1 MKLRRITSAV
11 TTLALAGAAVAAA
24 APAQARGDDDALGT
38 VNLAAVLA
46 ADGSGFDKNARD
58 FDIVDNAVTAVLTA
72 KPKSPVA
79 VLAQGRTPVT
89 AFVPTDAA
97 FRRLVED
104 LTGNHYQRER
114 RVFNVLA
121 RTVGVDTVE
130 AVLMYHVVPG
140 ATITYRQAKA
150 ARGATLETALDGA
163 TLKVRV
169 RDGKRVFLADADP
182 NDANARVMPMFRNLN
197 VGNRQIAHGI
207 SQVLR
212 PADL

>member
-1 MKLRRITSAV
+1 MKLRRISSAV
-11 TTLALAGAAVAAA
+11 TTLALAAGALAV
-24 APAQARGDDDALGT
+24 
-38 VNLAAVLA
+38 VLA
-46 ADGSGFDKNARD
+46 ADGGGFDRNARD

-79 VLAQGRTPVT
+79 VLARGRTAVT
-89 AFVPTDAA
+89 ALVPTDAA

-104 LTGNHYQRER
+104 LTGNRYQRER

-150 ARGATLETALDGA
+150 ARGATLATALEGS
-163 TLKVRV
+163 TLRVRV
-169 RDGKRVFLADADP
+169 RAGRVFLADADP
-182 NDANARVMPMFRNLN
+182 NDATPGSCRCS
-197 VGNRQIAHGI
+197 GT
-207 SQVLR
+207 
-212 PADL
+212 

>member
-1 MKLRRITSAV
+1 MKLRRISSAV
-11 TTLALAGAAVAAA
+11 TTLALAAGAAAVA
-24 APAQARGDDDALGT
+24 APAQAQGDGLGT
-38 VNLAAVLA
+38 RSLATVLA
-46 ADGSGFDKNARD
+46 ADGSGFDTNSRD
-58 FDIVDNAVTAVLTA
+58 FDIVDNAVGAVLSA

-79 VLAQGRTPVT
+79 VLAKGRTPVT

-121 RTVGVDTVE
+121 QTVGIDTVE

-140 ATITYRQAKA
+140 ATVTYRQAKA

-169 RDGKRVFLADADP
+169 RDGRRVFLADADP
-182 NDANARVMPMFRNLN
+182 NDANARVMPQLRNLN
-197 VGNRQIAHGI
+197 IGNRQIAHGI

>member
-1 MKLRRITSAV
+1 MKLRRISSAV
-11 TTLALAGAAVAAA
+11 TTLALAAGALAVA
-24 APAQARGDDDALGT
+24 APAQAHGDALGT
-38 VNLAAVLA
+38 GSLAAVLA
-46 ADGSGFDKNARD
+46 ADGSGFDTNARD
-58 FDIVDNAVTAVLTA
+58 FDIVDNAVGAVLSA

-79 VLAQGRTPVT
+79 VLAKGRTPVT

-104 LTGNHYQRER
+104 LTGNRYQRER

-140 ATITYRQAKA
+140 ATVTYRQAKA

-169 RDGKRVFLADADP
+169 RDGKQVFLADADP
-182 NDANARVMPMFRNLN
+182 NDANARVIRMFRNLN